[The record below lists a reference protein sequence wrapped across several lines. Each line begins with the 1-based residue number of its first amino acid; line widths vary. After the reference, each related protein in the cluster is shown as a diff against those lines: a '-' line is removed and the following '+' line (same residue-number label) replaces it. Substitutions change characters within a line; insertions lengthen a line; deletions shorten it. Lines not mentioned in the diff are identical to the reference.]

1 MEDREKKKTFW
12 QRPEGT
18 TGIIVLIALLVGAG
32 ILVANLIAFFT
43 TLPGMVMA
51 GLAFF
56 SAILVLLDP
65 KATNLV
71 GYMYASAMRKI
82 TSWFIQLDPIAIMN
96 SYIKDLQGNLGKMKQ
111 QIGKLRGQMHKL
123 QEIIHNNKKDIKSN
137 LELASQARQE
147 DKQAQMILKSRKAG
161 RLKESNMRLEDLYHR
176 MEILYKVL
184 TKMYEN
190 SEILMEDIKD
200 QVEIKEQERKA
211 IHASNSAMKAA
222 RSIIAGSPDK
232 RAMFDQAMEAM
243 TVDISNEVGEMER
256 FMQLSANFM
265 DSIDLQN
272 GIFEEE
278 GIKMMEAWEKES
290 ISLLLGEDKS
300 RILADLDDTYILD
313 LNRPYLRPLRP
324 EEQKNQYDSFFDF

>member
-1 MEDREKKKTFW
+1 MEDQEKKKTFW
-12 QRPEGT
+12 QRPEGI
-18 TGIIVLIALLVGAG
+18 TGIIVLTSLFTGLVLMGN
-32 ILVANLIAFFT
+32 ILRAILQ
-43 TLPGMVMA
+43 TLPGQIVGFA
-51 GLAFF
+51 ALIG
-56 SAILVLLDP
+56 IVYVILDP
-65 KATNLV
+65 RARTLI
-71 GYMYASAMRKI
+71 GYLYSSLMRKI
-82 TSWFIQLDPIAIMN
+82 TGWFIELDPIAIMN
-96 SYIKDLQGNLGKMKQ
+96 AYVKNLQENLGKMKQ

-123 QEIIHNNKKDIKSN
+123 QEIIHNNKKDIQNN

-176 MEILYKVL
+176 MEVLYKVL

-190 SEILMEDIKD
+190 SEILMEDIQD

-243 TVDISNEVGEMER
+243 TVDISNKVGEMER

-290 ISLLLGEDKS
+290 TSLLLGEDKS
-300 RILADLDDTYILD
+300 RILADLDDYQALD
-313 LNRPYLRPLRP
+313 LNKPYQKPIRA
-324 EEQKNQYDSFFDF
+324 EDTKNQYDSFFDF